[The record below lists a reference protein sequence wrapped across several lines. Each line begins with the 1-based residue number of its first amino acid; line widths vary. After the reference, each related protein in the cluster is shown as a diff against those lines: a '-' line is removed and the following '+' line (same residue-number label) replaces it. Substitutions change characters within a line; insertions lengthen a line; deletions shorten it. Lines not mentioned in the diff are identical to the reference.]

1 MRRILCRYGALV
13 LLLSLTGCGGQA
25 KPVKVEGVVTLDGKP
40 LEGARVTFL
49 PESAGAF
56 VASGKTDYEG
66 NFLLSTPGLGL
77 GALPGEYKV
86 VLSHIPA
93 GEDDGE
99 PADPAQEQGK
109 TGPQLMAGMMK
120 KSAAQA
126 KLAEKSPLPAIYRS
140 ANQTPL
146 AQTVPPDGKG
156 ILALRSDVNVP
167 AKDEPDQR
175 KTDVKAA
182 PAQKGPEQGKAD
194 VKAAP
199 PRKAPEPKK

>member
-1 MRRILCRYGALV
+1 
-13 LLLSLTGCGGQA
+13 GCGGQA
-25 KPVKVEGVVTLDGKP
+25 EPVKGEGVVTLDGKP

-99 PADPAQEQGK
+99 PADLS
-109 TGPQLMAGMMK
+109 GPQLMAAIMK

-126 KLAEKSPLPAIYRS
+126 KLA
-140 ANQTPL
+140 
-146 AQTVPPDGKG
+146 
-156 ILALRSDVNVP
+156 
-167 AKDEPDQR
+167 
-175 KTDVKAA
+175 
-182 PAQKGPEQGKAD
+182 
-194 VKAAP
+194 
-199 PRKAPEPKK
+199 